1 VKDPFTGTT
10 LPLAVVGGLN
20 LIIGLLFQAVVVG
33 SYGASGDLDAFFMAN
48 ALPGFLNNWLLWG
61 AANIVLVPLL
71 CSRGAETDPLETR
84 RIVNTFITALGL
96 MSLATAVLFFL
107 LAPYVVPVLAPGF
120 DPGQVRLCIRI
131 LQLLSVTVFFSAVV
145 SLLRGI
151 LNAERIFLVPYAF
164 VTVYHLFLIGFVL
177 TWKGKMG
184 IWALAA
190 GTVLASVIL
199 CLLHFIPL
207 RKVRFRFRI
216 QLEWSLLRGPLKLFF
231 AYMLVGMASQINFV
245 ADRYFASRLPE
256 GSIVILSLAQKFQ
269 VPIIFLFAFAVSVPA
284 LTFLSSTVENREKFC
299 GELRNSIRHLTVLVL
314 PFLALLL
321 ALRLPLARLW
331 LQHGAFTHADVLQV
345 GTVLLWL
352 SFAFL
357 VNAYSSLQL
366 NGFFVLKSTAL
377 VIVVVFAESAL
388 NILLNHLLV
397 GPMGLNGI
405 ALATGLST
413 APANILLWGV
423 LRSRLKGLGFRSRG
437 EVVRLVLYGAACFPL
452 VFLCGVLFSQIGI
465 FPNRA
470 PLLYIVLV
478 TAVSLPG
485 FLALG
490 LLFRIEEILALTAFL
505 KNRLRGDPASG

>member
-1 VKDPFTGTT
+1 
-10 LPLAVVGGLN
+10 
-20 LIIGLLFQAVVVG
+20 
-33 SYGASGDLDAFFMAN
+33 M
-48 ALPGFLNNWLLWG
+48 
-61 AANIVLVPLL
+61 
-71 CSRGAETDPLETR
+71 TR
-84 RIVNTFITALGL
+84 
-96 MSLATAVLFFL
+96 
-107 LAPYVVPVLAPGF
+107 
-120 DPGQVRLCIRI
+120 
-131 LQLLSVTVFFSAVV
+131 SV
-145 SLLRGI
+145 
-151 LNAERIFLVPYAF
+151 
-164 VTVYHLFLIGFVL
+164 
-177 TWKGKMG
+177 
-184 IWALAA
+184 
-190 GTVLASVIL
+190 
-199 CLLHFIPL
+199 
-207 RKVRFRFRI
+207 
-216 QLEWSLLRGPLKLFF
+216 
-231 AYMLVGMASQINFV
+231 
-245 ADRYFASRLPE
+245 
-256 GSIVILSLAQKFQ
+256 
-269 VPIIFLFAFAVSVPA
+269 
-284 LTFLSSTVENREKFC
+284 
-299 GELRNSIRHLTVLVL
+299 
-314 PFLALLL
+314 ALLL

-413 APANILLWGV
+413 APAKILLWGV
-423 LRSRLKGLGFRSRG
+423 LGSRLKGLGFRSRG